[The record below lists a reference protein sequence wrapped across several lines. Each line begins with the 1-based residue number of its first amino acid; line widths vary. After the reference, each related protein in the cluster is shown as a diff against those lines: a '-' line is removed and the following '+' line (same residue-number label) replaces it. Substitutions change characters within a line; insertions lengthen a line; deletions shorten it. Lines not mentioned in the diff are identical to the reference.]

1 VLEMLPFACLLLAE
15 GTAVEIVFPS
25 ACLVVLA
32 KVAAVEIV
40 FPSACL
46 VALADDTPVEEEVL
60 PFACLDIVAGVL
72 EQLPGGTPVVD

>member
-1 VLEMLPFACLLLAE
+1 MLPFACLLLAE
-15 GTAVEIVFPS
+15 GT
-25 ACLVVLA
+25 
-32 KVAAVEIV
+32 AVEIV

-60 PFACLDIVAGVL
+60 PFACLDIVAGAL